1 MPVVMAKGGEQGG
14 NLQVSEL
21 TPDGKHLA
29 VRTLGVSGDKQSTED
44 AD

>member
-1 MPVVMAKGGEQGG
+1 MAKGGDKGG
-14 NLQVSEL
+14 TLQVSEV
-21 TPDGKHLA
+21 TPDGKHLQ